1 MSLAVP
7 KVSPFGE
14 EFGYVEHVLRMQ
26 SKLPSIKID
35 ELYDISLKPINT
47 QFDNYV
53 KRHAPRNVVDVFIP
67 VDSVKQNQKDVIAHG
82 IKVHPKDGFRFSL
95 NTLKLDEG
103 ANALYHIQ
111 VALCAVLNYQDLKA
125 DIDDVEYLK
134 ASPTITNLQE
144 GFSSLRLE
152 NNEYVVFGQPQV
164 RALHIV
170 NVTNIADVSDKGPT
184 NNVCENC
191 GNVATFYCHNCCKK
205 LCENCKNSMHKDQYM
220 KEHKI
225 EPLEKAITQI
235 QKCPEHPDQN
245 IQYYCMKC
253 HKPVCMV
260 CKVKGNHAHGEFAK
274 HRLIPIEQAYKDTLK
289 AYKNS
294 SPFLA
299 QREKAIAKGIE
310 EADKKLDEIQEN
322 QKNIEEEIMRIAMKA
337 IQEARLKSC
346 AVANEVKSA
355 RLEYI
360 RKQEELRVQREL
372 LNDYRDH
379 GEPLPFLQAAYR
391 NTCIE
396 QTVEDNGD
404 LPEPLT
410 QKGNLIVYGR
420 LDVQPPKMPE
430 SHTPKAV
437 KDRALPAESETG
449 STYSTYTHST
459 TLEERDPHFTR
470 LEKMAS
476 RKLDKYEKANVTY
489 SFEPFADSTIITSSF
504 TRTRLYLSLP
514 FRGVPEPH
522 ILYSSEQHGLNI
534 HTMHKLIDGMGI
546 TCVICKVGDQIFGG
560 FAASKWDSTGKPK
573 KDKASTFLFQINKDA
588 FIPYGGQSEDP
599 CYMVAT
605 PDTLS
610 FGGLDL
616 KLGGNQFEN
625 CSSELENSFGIGMIY
640 GSKKAKEF
648 LAGKHRFAL
657 DAIEVWGFFSAD

>member
-7 KVSPFGE
+7 KVSRFGE
-14 EFGYVEHVLRMQ
+14 DFGYVEHILRMQ
-26 SKLPSIKID
+26 SGLPSIEID
-35 ELYDISLKPINT
+35 NLFDISLKPINT
-47 QFDNYV
+47 QFDNFV
-53 KRHAPRNVVDVFIP
+53 KRHAPLDVVDIFVP
-67 VDSVKQNQKDVIAHG
+67 VASVKQNQKDVIAHG
-82 IKVHPKDGFRFSL
+82 IKVHPKDGFKFTTNSIQL
-95 NTLKLDEG
+95 EEG
-103 ANALYHIQ
+103 ENQLYHIQ
-111 VALCAVLNYQDLKA
+111 VALGAVLNHQDLKEP
-125 DIDDVEYLK
+125 IDEVHYLHD
-134 ASPTITNLQE
+134 SPTITNLQE
-144 GFSSLRLE
+144 GFSSLRVGD
-152 NNEYVVFGQPQV
+152 NTFVVFGQPQV
-164 RALHIV
+164 RALHLV
-170 NVTNIADVSDKGPT
+170 VATYTKGVDDRDPT
-184 NNVCENC
+184 NNVCEQC
-191 GNVATFYCHNCCKK
+191 GDVATLYCHNCNKK
-205 LCENCKNSMHKDQYM
+205 LCEKCSTAMHKDQYM

-260 CKVKGNHAHGEFAK
+260 CKVKGHHAHGEFAK
-274 HRLIPIEQAYKDTLK
+274 HKLIPIEQAYKDGLK
-289 AYKNS
+289 ALKKS
-294 SPFLA
+294 SPFFE
-299 QREKAIAKGIE
+299 QREKVIKKGIQ
-310 EADKKLDEIQEN
+310 EAEAKIDEIQEN

-355 RLEYI
+355 QQEYI
-360 RKQEELRVQREL
+360 RKLDELKRQRDL
-372 LNDYRDH
+372 LNNYRDH

-391 NTCIE
+391 NLLIE
-396 QTVEDNGD
+396 ETIIDHKD

-420 LDVQPPKMPE
+420 LDVQPPKIPE
-430 SHTPKAV
+430 SQAAKSV
-437 KDRALPAESETG
+437 KDRALPEEG
-449 STYSTYTHST
+449 QSTYSYTQTAST

-470 LEKMAS
+470 LEKMAT
-476 RKLDKYEKANVTY
+476 RKLNKYTQQNVKY
-489 SFEPFADSTIITSSF
+489 DFDPFAQSTIITDAV
-504 TRTRLYLSLP
+504 TRQRLYLSLP

-522 ILYSSEQHGLNI
+522 ILYSSAENGLNI
-534 HTMHKLIDGMGI
+534 HTMHKLVDGMGI
-546 TCVICKVGDQIFGG
+546 TCVICKVGTQVFGG

-616 KLGGNQFEN
+616 KLGGTSFDD
-625 CSSELENSFGIGMIY
+625 CSSELENSFGIGLVY
-640 GSKKAKEF
+640 GSKKSKEF
-648 LAGKHRFAL
+648 LAGKHKFAL